1 MRAEATEAKAAAV
14 VASEPRPAAP
24 PVVPFFAR
32 YIEEVPRVRSGL
44 RAGRR
49 V

>member
-1 MRAEATEAKAAAV
+1 MRAEAPEAKAAEV
-14 VASEPRPAAP
+14 VASEPRPTVA

-32 YIEEVPRVRSGL
+32 FIEEVPRVRSGL